1 MQTLSDVLQA
11 ANNLSHSDRAEL
23 AHAML
28 ISLEPEGEDENVEQ
42 AWAEEIRRRLA
53 RIRSGES
60 ELKDWETVRAE
71 ILESLSK
78 QGLK

>member
-1 MQTLSDVLQA
+1 MHTLSDVLQA
-11 ANNLSHSDRAEL
+11 ASNLSHHDRAEL

-53 RIRSGES
+53 NSRSRES
-60 ELKDWETVRAE
+60 QRKDSETVRTEA
-71 ILESLSK
+71 LEFLSK